1 VSRIADVKYE
11 EMDAEQQRVH
21 DRIASGPRGG
31 VRGPLRVWLRTP
43 VLADRLQSL
52 GEYCRYDTSLE
63 PRLSELAI
71 IVTASVWRAGYEW
84 TAHAPKALEAG
95 VDAAAIEAIRKGE
108 RPLLLRDDEA
118 AVYDVATELHEKRM
132 LSEATYER
140 ASAILGEI
148 ALIELV
154 AVLGY
159 YATISMT
166 INAFAIDGPSD
177 TPSPFSR

>member
-1 VSRIADVKYE
+1 MNAD
-11 EMDAEQQRVH
+11 QQLVH

-31 VRGPLRVWLRTP
+31 VYGPLRVWLRSP

-52 GEYCRYDTSLE
+52 GEFCRYHMSLE
-63 PRLSELAI
+63 PRLFELAI
-71 IVTASVWRAGYEW
+71 IITASVWRSGYEW

-95 VDAAAIEAIRKGE
+95 VDTAAIEAIRRGE
-108 RPLLLRDDEA
+108 HSLLSRDDKV
-118 AVYDVATELHEKRM
+118 AVYEVALEVHEKHT

-140 ASAILGEI
+140 AVKVLGEV
-148 ALIELV
+148 ALIVLV

-166 INAFAIDGPSD
+166 FNVFSVDISAGSL
-177 TPSPFSR
+177 SPFSD

>member
-1 VSRIADVKYE
+1 
-11 EMDAEQQRVH
+11 
-21 DRIASGPRGG
+21 
-31 VRGPLRVWLRTP
+31 
-43 VLADRLQSL
+43 
-52 GEYCRYDTSLE
+52 
-63 PRLSELAI
+63 
-71 IVTASVWRAGYEW
+71 
-84 TAHAPKALEAG
+84 
-95 VDAAAIEAIRKGE
+95 
-108 RPLLLRDDEA
+108 
-118 AVYDVATELHEKRM
+118 M